1 MGNACTSIRK
11 TAIDVIPDREAMI
24 QVVDQIVALEELLK
38 AGAKADEREVQKV
51 RRAVDAIKKLQVAA
65 ESRV

>member
-1 MGNACTSIRK
+1 MGNACTSMRK

-38 AGAKADEREVQKV
+38 AGTKADEREVQKV
-51 RRAVDAIKKLQVAA
+51 RRAVDAIKKLQVMA

>member
-51 RRAVDAIKKLQVAA
+51 RRAVDAIKKLQGAS

>member
-51 RRAVDAIKKLQVAA
+51 RRAVDAIKKLQGAA
-65 ESRV
+65 ERV

>member
-38 AGAKADEREVQKV
+38 AGAKADEREV
-51 RRAVDAIKKLQVAA
+51 
-65 ESRV
+65 